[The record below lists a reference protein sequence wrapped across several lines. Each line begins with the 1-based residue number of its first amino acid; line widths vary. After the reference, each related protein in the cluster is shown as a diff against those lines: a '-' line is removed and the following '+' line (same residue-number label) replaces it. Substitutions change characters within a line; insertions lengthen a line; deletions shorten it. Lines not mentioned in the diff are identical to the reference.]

1 MIPHFSL
8 GELLVLLLVV
18 LLIFGPKRLPEL
30 ASSLGK
36 SIRLFKDEMKNQDAD
51 KKDGE
56 KPESHH

>member
-18 LLIFGPKRLPEL
+18 LLIFGPKRLPDL

-36 SIRLFKDEMKNQDAD
+36 SIRLFKDGMNNQDSETHDA
-51 KKDGE
+51 KKPDSP
-56 KPESHH
+56 K